1 MTSSSEPSSA
11 PSAAASTHLFRTYRE
26 TPVVWVFGV
35 RMRILVDSAETAGRF
50 SLVEVYTP
58 PFDPGPPLHAH
69 HDCEEL
75 FHILE
80 GGLRLTLAGQSGPI
94 TARPGDTLIVPRGM
108 LHTVSNP
115 FLTPCRHLVQLT
127 PGGFER
133 FFAEIGVPPVS
144 GTDLL
149 RPPATP
155 PPSKDQLR
163 ALAIKHHM
171 SVPGVTD

>member
-50 SLVEVYTP
+50 S
-58 PFDPGPPLHAH
+58 LHAH